1 MQYGSVAGII
11 LFGGTI
17 LQQIGLVY
25 STVNKASFI
34 TTLYICLVPLVN
46 LFFKKRVSLMQWSG
60 IFLAVLGFYFL
71 TIQDKFTLALE
82 DSILLIGALMW
93 AFHILWIDY
102 VIKRKSYLFQIAF
115 FQVLVVCILS
125 FILAFFLETFNWQAV
140 KKVAIEIIYAGVFSV
155 AIAFTLQIK
164 AQERSHPTYASL
176 VFSTEAVFATFFSWL
191 FLNEVLAGRQF
202 LGSATI
208 FLGIVICQLKWKM
221 IVGLWKKI
229 IP

>member
-1 MQYGSVAGII
+1 MN
-11 LFGGTI
+11 F
-17 LQQIGLVY
+17 
-25 STVNKASFI
+25 SF
-34 TTLYICLVPLVN
+34 
-46 LFFKKRVSLMQWSG
+46 
-60 IFLAVLGFYFL
+60 
-71 TIQDKFTLALE
+71 
-82 DSILLIGALMW
+82 
-93 AFHILWIDY
+93 
-102 VIKRKSYLFQIAF
+102 
-115 FQVLVVCILS
+115 ILS

-202 LGSATI
+202 LGSAII

>member
-1 MQYGSVAGII
+1 MAKG
-11 LFGGTI
+11 
-17 LQQIGLVY
+17 
-25 STVNKASFI
+25 
-34 TTLYICLVPLVN
+34 
-46 LFFKKRVSLMQWSG
+46 
-60 IFLAVLGFYFL
+60 
-71 TIQDKFTLALE
+71 
-82 DSILLIGALMW
+82 
-93 AFHILWIDY
+93 
-102 VIKRKSYLFQIAF
+102 AF
-115 FQVLVVCILS
+115 FTSSGVLS
-125 FILAFFLETFNWQAV
+125 GFILAFFLETFNWQAV

-202 LGSATI
+202 LGSAII